1 MLLLGDL
8 AMDTIVTTVRKHTT
22 PRFII
27 GLLDNSVTLLMARIM
42 VTAPFIAGGLTKVF
56 DWHGGVAEMTHVG
69 LHPAWAFNVAAL
81 GTQLIG
87 SALII
92 VNRQVWLGA
101 GALGIFTV
109 WATLLAHRFW
119 DFTGPERM
127 MQMNSFFEHWTICAA
142 FILVTVVGLH
152 PFVRGTRD

>member
-1 MLLLGDL
+1 MLTGLLAARPSAPEGLDGAPSDQRLRILLGSTRMLLLGDL

-92 VNRQVWLGA
+92 VN
-101 GALGIFTV
+101 
-109 WATLLAHRFW
+109 
-119 DFTGPERM
+119 
-127 MQMNSFFEHWTICAA
+127 
-142 FILVTVVGLH
+142 
-152 PFVRGTRD
+152 